1 MSDFKK
7 LKMAL
12 EKRQRWKL
20 GRSCNRWVK
29 SWILQQRS
37 QWAIP
42 FFAIRFTCTDSLCW
56 TTNQC
61 DWPTVWDTPERLG
74 PKMLTDSPYTVALH
88 LLSIWCNC
96 VWQLDTGGHF
106 KNAALSST
114 RGIVNHLATK
124 RWIRSFQRVLSC
136 LMYKDDEW
144 YIWRFPSPETPWTTR
159 WIFFLFFLFVRGS
172 QGVVSPVPMVLVA
185 MVANKAYIKAVK
197 VWNRCWTERR
207 SQLLPLV
214 VSK

>member
-1 MSDFKK
+1 
-7 LKMAL
+7 MAL

-20 GRSCNRWVK
+20 RRSCNRWVK

-42 FFAIRFTCTDSLCW
+42 FFVIRFTCTDSLCW

-61 DWPTVWDTPERLG
+61 DWPTVWDAPERLG
-74 PKMLTDSPYTVALH
+74 PKMLTDGPYTVALH

-159 WIFFLFFLFVRGS
+159 WIFSYFFCL
-172 QGVVSPVPMVLVA
+172 
-185 MVANKAYIKAVK
+185 
-197 VWNRCWTERR
+197 
-207 SQLLPLV
+207 
-214 VSK
+214 